1 MEGRKKVTR
10 ASLRKKYKAERKGY
24 SDFVVRLGKLVD
36 RGKASYGGISDTMLF
51 LRVNEVRRDLMDR
64 VLVDLDRSS
73 PLTDEEL
80 YPKWM
85 GIADEMLNAVS
96 KETNV
101 EGIEETREEEIERM
115 GRVAEMKTA
124 LEVAFDL
131 EDLL

>member
-24 SDFVVRLGKLVD
+24 ERFVVRLGKLVEKGEA
-36 RGKASYGGISDTMLF
+36 RSGGISDTMLF

-64 VLVDLDRSS
+64 VIADLDRAST
-73 PLTDEEL
+73 LTDEEL
-80 YPKWM
+80 YPKWI
-85 GIADEMLNAVS
+85 GIADDMLQAVS

-101 EGIEETREEEIERM
+101 EGIEETREDEIARM

-124 LEVAFDL
+124 LEVAFNFK
-131 EDLL
+131 DLL